1 MEMLEFVLLLLAAV
15 LVSAVL
21 DQVTP
26 RVSLPLVQIALGAV
40 IILLVGAPVDVAIDP
55 ELFLVL
61 FIAPLLF
68 DESRHASKRGLWD
81 NKGAIVSLAVGLVLA
96 TVLVVGFVLNWLEP
110 SIPLAAAFALG
121 AALGPTDAVA
131 VSALGKDIH
140 LSSRQKSLLSGE
152 ALINDASGVVSFQF
166 AIAAAITGSFSLANA
181 AQSFAISFFGGIAVG
196 LVVGLLAV
204 LALGAI
210 RSYGYESITVHV
222 VFEVFTPFITFL
234 AAEHFGTSGILAVV
248 AAGLLI
254 ALMPHKPTPAAARAI
269 AHRVEQRVGGARV
282 RHQRRGVRHAGHAA
296 AEGGHA
302 VVAQQRD
309 QLASAVRLGAARH
322 GAGGRC
328 AFPMGAYHGAHASR
342 LQAAHRRSADTRCPG
357 HHAFGPEGRHHA
369 VHHHDHPVH
378 PFDGRGVPSAR
389 QLDLSGIGRHPVHA
403 AVGELRGAAA
413 CAERAS

>member
-1 MEMLEFVLLLLAAV
+1 M
-15 LVSAVL
+15 
-21 DQVTP
+21 
-26 RVSLPLVQIALGAV
+26 
-40 IILLVGAPVDVAIDP
+40 
-55 ELFLVL
+55 
-61 FIAPLLF
+61 
-68 DESRHASKRGLWD
+68 
-81 NKGAIVSLAVGLVLA
+81 SLAVGLVLA

-110 SIPLAAAFALG
+110 SVPLAAAFALG

-234 AAEHFGTSGILAVV
+234 AAEHFSTSGILAVV

-254 ALMPHKPTPAAARAI
+254 ALMPHKPTPAAARLKLAWNSSC
-269 AHRVEQRVGGARV
+269 G
-282 RHQRRGVRHAGHAA
+282 RRSCSSSTASVFVMLGMQLPK
-296 AEGGHA
+296 A
-302 VVAQQRD
+302 VMPFVAQQRRP
-309 QLASAVRLGAARH
+309 ARFCCAPRCCSSRRWWSVCVSYGCFSWSACIAA
-322 GAGGRC
+322 
-328 AFPMGAYHGAHASR
+328 PSR
-342 LQAAHRRSADTRCPG
+342 AQAVS
-357 HHAFGPEGRHHA
+357 
-369 VHHHDHPVH
+369 
-378 PFDGRGVPSAR
+378 
-389 QLDLSGIGRHPVHA
+389 
-403 AVGELRGAAA
+403 
-413 CAERAS
+413 